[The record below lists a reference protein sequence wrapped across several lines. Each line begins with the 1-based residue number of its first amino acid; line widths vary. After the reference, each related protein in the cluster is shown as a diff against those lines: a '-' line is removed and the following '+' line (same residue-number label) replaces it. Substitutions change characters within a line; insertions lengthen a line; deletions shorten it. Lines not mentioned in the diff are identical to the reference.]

1 MKKNYILTT
10 LVGLLF
16 VLSAAAETFTI
27 NGSSYDVTRTTT
39 QLASGVTYTK
49 LKFNT
54 IRNSS
59 YELGSM
65 IHIVEADLTDPTVS
79 VKHGDSSR
87 DSRKKLATHAANLSV
102 NGATV
107 VAGANANFWVTT
119 EQPWAT
125 KVKYEPHGVSIKDGH
140 MYTDPNCG
148 TTAHVGG
155 PTVTGMLAIDEN
167 GKCYIDYLKPQVN
180 GMTNSTGSGWNFTIT
195 NHTHPHTFGI
205 DQVNRVSCPG
215 TASMYTSIYGSS
227 KTFRS
232 VVSSTDYS
240 TYSTANH
247 TEVILD
253 FASGVTEW
261 NIGGTTRMK
270 IAAIRTNTAGNGT
283 LGDHDAAIVCRDSYA
298 TVANGWAVGDEITI
312 TAIVNFQSQ
321 GTPNRIMQAT
331 SGNCICM
338 ANGVVGYNST
348 QESYNKNSNE
358 RTLYGTNDAGT
369 KLWIA
374 VCEHKPAQETTYL
387 GFSTTQMAYVL
398 KNFGATWAMQVDCGG
413 SAQMYAGGKQVSQ
426 SYDSGGI
433 RNVQSGVFILSTP
446 SAGSGGGTTEP
457 ETPTDPTPDPTG
469 SISLNLNYQDVAIT
483 QLSGKTVKRV
493 VPSNDGSHLYI
504 LAHDASN
511 NPTVLVY
518 NHTTKTVKE
527 QLGLSGII
535 GTSNSA
541 SYKSLSDIDV
551 TDDNY
556 LVGIGED
563 YATTSNGGR
572 IFNYKWKPGSDGIA
586 TGNPLNTDETG
597 AGQWNVFDNKAGYSE
612 AIIGEAMAYYGTVSN
627 GYMFYT
633 VQKKPTSGTEYLR
646 WVRLTL
652 TPNISVND
660 WSKTNGSTARNNG
673 LFLDASS
680 HLGASAFMMNEAS
693 DQMYAYTGWN
703 SGDNMT
709 ESPVNLMP
717 TAARHTP
724 IFKHGDHYYMV
735 GATATGVQLA
745 DVTSGVASGSAVT
758 VNATALTSNSTTNV
772 AAAGTSFNSGNDI
785 ALFVVREGK
794 ISRYS
799 SSVNAPVAPV
809 LSGDGGAYLASD
821 GTVHAVF
828 SWNKVAGATNY
839 DVDQYVNG
847 AWTTFQHDFGEN
859 FTTLDW
865 QMPDQ
870 TSKSWTIRVRAKNS
884 AGTSPWSNEVTIS
897 YTPPADI
904 SVSAA
909 NIELEA
915 ERGAT
920 APYKDITVTA
930 ENLTSDITY
939 TVDNEAVTLSTVN
952 WNARTG
958 GTLRVTLNMNEVVG
972 TQTGVIDIVS
982 GDARAEVNYTATITE
997 PDIDVTESL
1006 QMYLNYQDV
1015 AIAELQGKTIKRIV
1029 PSTDGEYLYI
1039 LAHEGT
1045 TPTLLVYNHKNKTVK
1060 EILKTANCVSGRVYA
1075 TSSTTGDVVSL
1086 SDIDV
1091 ADDGVLVGIG
1101 ESVVPYIW
1109 HSGLGNNLADG
1120 GVYVYKWA
1128 KGSDGIATGDAIRWF
1143 DSEENGG
1150 FNNATCG
1157 EVFAYRGTTTTGYAY
1172 YSARTYGGAN
1182 VRWERLT
1189 IASGAPSAHLRV
1201 NQHASYS
1208 HTDLFID
1215 ASPISE
1221 AQFLY
1226 NSASVDFA
1234 EMTMGASAEAIAASP
1249 DAPTTTGK
1257 AGVPTSARHTPIF
1270 TYNGHYYVVGAKAT
1284 GVALADV
1291 TKSIPSASAVNINV
1305 PALSSN
1311 TTTNVAAAGTTFHST
1326 HLGLFA
1332 VRDGK
1337 ISKYSTI
1344 DNPVAPTLS
1353 STGGYMSGSTAK
1365 AKFSWTAP
1373 ANTEYYDTEY
1383 YEDGAWKAFRYGVT
1397 SATLDVDMPDQ
1408 TTQSLTLRV
1417 RAGNGGGTSA
1427 WSEAVTATVA
1437 GLHAS
1442 ETSISLSGTPG
1453 GSAPYQD
1460 ITIAGQG
1467 LAADIT
1473 YSASNSAV
1481 SIAPQSGWNARTGG
1495 TLRVTLNMSI
1505 EGTQTGT
1512 ITVTSGSSSA
1522 TINYTAS
1529 VSAAWATP
1537 VLTAGSAYMSGS
1549 TLKAN
1554 FTCGNIDARA
1564 THIDY
1569 EQFVNGAWTKWEY
1582 GFDVN
1587 AWKNLDYAIPDG
1599 AKTWTLRA
1607 RVHDGNGNYSAWSNS
1622 ATVTYSDANQFN
1634 VFLNYEDVEIPQL
1647 AGKTIKK
1654 VVPSK
1659 NGKYLYILAH
1669 SGNDATLISYNHTTR
1684 ESSLLGLST
1693 IVGTNY
1699 KSLSDIDV
1707 TDDGWL
1713 VGIGEDL
1720 TTIGSGSTYAEI
1732 ASSGTGTLYM
1742 YKWAPNS
1749 DGLAVGH
1756 PRNYNN
1762 TANGQW
1768 NVWHHNAQYSTQLC
1782 GRAMAYYGNING
1794 GYMFYTATNGES
1806 GAGSVRWIRVTI
1818 NSNSQIGPKA
1828 YQRVTG
1834 TSKEYA
1840 GVGLFIDAID
1850 ATSII
1855 QNEQVQ
1861 FASYSGFN
1869 DTDRNTLT
1877 QTPTSVLTG
1886 GTVHTPLFTY
1896 NGVRYV
1902 IGATATGVQVYNVT
1916 NWASPTAV
1924 TLSGVTDLSSN
1935 STTNVAATAAA
1946 YGSKGDVAL
1955 FVVRDGKISKY
1966 STEMISPTAAPV
1978 LTADRAYFD
1987 GTTARADF
1995 HWTAP
2000 DGATGYEFEYTN
2012 KDGGTS
2018 VQGGLATTTISGME
2032 IPNQTTKSVTIRVRA
2047 KNISG
2052 IWSDWS
2058 NEVTLSC
2065 VTAPTLSG
2073 AATMEADGQAYG
2085 RFSWNV
2091 PANAAYFDIQHQVNG
2106 TWTDYKTGLG
2116 TAVTSLI
2123 EAMPDQTAQTWTI
2136 RVRARNNT
2144 CTSDWSSEAT
2154 ATFSGYDRVFVGTDL
2169 QDPYSWNNA
2178 ANWSPAHVP
2187 TLEHDVLLKAPC
2199 EVNGVA
2205 AAKSINLRKGTGYES
2220 VRLTVLSTGALTVQG
2235 TIRQVTDDAWGATR
2249 TVHTASDLVVKAD
2262 ANGQGVLAQF
2272 DTEGKTPATVEVY
2285 GMHANGDGRWTFVSV
2300 PFAVTNV
2307 QNTFNGSWMMEWIEA
2322 ENDWRYLDPYDDIP
2336 TFKGYLLTQETP
2348 KSYTLRGTLHAAA
2361 VKTIDGL
2368 TSAGSGDEKGS
2379 NMVGNSWTAPLQI
2392 SKFNASDFSNVE
2404 PTVYVYDYQKP
2415 VGEAPVGYYRTASIG
2430 TTNGTLDV
2438 INPLQAFFVVA
2449 TANGASV
2456 RLDYDA
2462 LVNHTEQPSLNPY
2475 RAPEASVEREEIAIR
2490 ITGNDD
2496 LYCDLRLLQQAD
2508 FTHDFD
2514 AGFDGRKL
2522 VDEAA
2527 IPYLAAASTAGDMAI
2542 LATPDYD
2549 GTFLNFRKGS
2559 GTSYTITFTYNGE
2572 EEYRLEDAIAGE
2584 AADIFTGNTYTFEP
2598 SDDDSYRFRIV
2609 RVQRAPDIATDAPNI
2624 WANDG
2629 SLYLTN
2635 PANVRTE
2642 VSVYSA
2648 DGKLVERIVT
2658 SESLLQLQA
2667 PSTGVYM
2674 IQLRSEMG
2682 VQMIKH
2688 VM

>member
-1 MKKNYILTT
+1 MKKSYILTT

-27 NGSSYDVTRTTT
+27 NGSTYDVTRTTK
-39 QLASGVTYTK
+39 QLASGVKYTT

-59 YELGSM
+59 YEKGSM
-65 IHIVEADLTDPTVS
+65 IHIVEADLTDPTVC
-79 VKHGDSSR
+79 VKHGDSGR
-87 DSRKKLATHAANLSV
+87 DSQKKLATHAANLST
-102 NGATV
+102 NGWKV

-119 EQPWAT
+119 ESPWKN
-125 KVKYEPHGVSIKDGH
+125 KVKGEPHGVSIKNGH

-180 GMTNSTGSGWNFTIT
+180 GMANSTGSGWNFTIT
-195 NHTHPHTFGI
+195 NHTHTHTFGI

-227 KTFRS
+227 KSFRTIS
-232 VVSSTDYS
+232 DAGTYA
-240 TYSTANH
+240 TYSGSGV

-253 FASGVTEW
+253 FASGVSAW
-261 NIGGTTRMK
+261 NIGGTTKMT
-270 IAAIRTNTAGNGT
+270 IAAIRKNTAGNGT
-283 LGDHDAAIVCRDSYA
+283 LGDHDAAIVCLDSYA
-298 TVANGWAVGDEITI
+298 SVANGWAVGDEITI
-312 TAIVNFQSQ
+312 TAIVNFQSK

-338 ANGVVGYNST
+338 ANGVVGYNAS

-374 VCEHKPAQETTYL
+374 VCEHKPAQQTTYL

-398 KNFGATWAMQVDCGG
+398 KSFGATWATQVDCGG

-433 RNVQSGVFILSTP
+433 RAVQSGVFILSNAN
-446 SAGSGGGTTEP
+446 AGSGGGTTEP

-469 SISLNLNYQDVAIT
+469 SISLNLNYQDVAIS

-518 NHTTKTVKE
+518 NHTTRTVKE
-527 QLGLSGII
+527 QLGTANVYI
-535 GTSNSA
+535 
-541 SYKSLSDIDV
+541 SLSDIDV
-551 TDDNY
+551 TDDGY
-556 LVGIGED
+556 LVGIGQHELTSTTGTMVSYYWNVGED
-563 YATTSNGGR
+563 GL
-572 IFNYKWKPGSDGIA
+572 A
-586 TGNPLNTDETG
+586 TGQLSHWN
-597 AGQWNVFDNKAGYSE
+597 QWNASDATYRAGYSTTVS
-612 AIIGEAMAYYGTVSN
+612 AGEAMAYYGNLKN

-633 VQKKPTSGTEYLR
+633 IQKKPTDGTAEYIR
-646 WVRLTL
+646 WVRMYC
-652 TPNISVND
+652 TPGIAGASYSKISGN
-660 WSKTNGSTARNNG
+660 TAREHA
-673 LFLDASS
+673 LFLDASP
-680 HLGASAFMMNEAS
+680 HLGADAFVMNEAS
-693 DQMYAYTGWN
+693 DQMYAYTNWKA
-703 SGDNMT
+703 SANMT
-709 ESPVNLMP
+709 ENAVNLMP
-717 TAARHTP
+717 SAARHTP

-735 GATATGVQLA
+735 GATATGVKLA
-745 DVTSGVASGSAVT
+745 DVTSGVAAGSAVT
-758 VNATALTSNSTTNV
+758 VNATALASNSTTNV
-772 AAAGTSFNSGNDI
+772 AAAGTSFNLGKDI
-785 ALFVVREGK
+785 ALFVVRDGK

-799 SSVNAPVAPV
+799 SSVNAPAAPV
-809 LSGDGGAYLASD
+809 LSGDGGSYLDSD
-821 GTVHAVF
+821 GNAHAVF
-828 SWNKVAGATNY
+828 SWTKVAGATYY
-839 DVDQYVNG
+839 DTEQYVNG
-847 AWTTFQHDFGEN
+847 AWTTFQYGFGEN

-865 QMPDQ
+865 LMPDQ
-870 TSKSWTIRVRAKNS
+870 TSKSWTLRVRAGNS
-884 AGTSPWSNEVTIS
+884 AGVSAWSNEVTIS
-897 YTPPADI
+897 YAPPADI
-904 SVSAA
+904 SVSTATV
-909 NIELEA
+909 ELTA

-930 ENLTSDITY
+930 ANLTSDITY
-939 TVDNEAVTLSTVN
+939 TVDNEAVTLSTIN

-997 PDIDVTESL
+997 PDIDLTESL
-1006 QMYLNYQDV
+1006 PMYLNYQDV
-1015 AIAELQGKTIKRIV
+1015 AIAELQGKTIKRVV

-1039 LAHEGT
+1039 LAHAGT

-1060 EILKTANCVSGRVYA
+1060 EVLSTANCVSGRVYA
-1075 TSSTTGDVVSL
+1075 SGATTGDMVSL

-1109 HSGLGNNLADG
+1109 HSGLGNQLDGG

-1143 DSEENGG
+1143 DSEENGSY
-1150 FNNATCG
+1150 NNATCG
-1157 EVFAYRGTTTTGYAY
+1157 EAFAYRGTTTAGYAY
-1172 YSARTYGGAN
+1172 YSARVYGGAN

-1189 IASGAPSAHLRV
+1189 ITSGAPSAHLRI

-1234 EMTMGASAEAIAASP
+1234 EMTMGASAEAIAANP
-1249 DAPTTTGK
+1249 DVPTITGK
-1257 AGVPTSARHTPIF
+1257 AGIPTSARHTPIF
-1270 TYNGHYYVVGAKAT
+1270 TYNGHYYMVGAKAT

-1305 PALSSN
+1305 AALSSN
-1311 TTTNVAAAGTTFHST
+1311 TTTNVAAAGATFHST
-1326 HLGLFA
+1326 HLGLFV

-1344 DNPVAPTLS
+1344 NNPAAPTLS

-1373 ANTEYYDTEY
+1373 ANTEYYDAEY
-1383 YEDGAWKAFRYGVT
+1383 YEDGAWKVLQYGITAT
-1397 SATLDVDMPDQ
+1397 SLDVNMPDQ
-1408 TTQSLTLRV
+1408 TTLSMAVRV

-1427 WSEAVTATVA
+1427 WSETVTATVA

-1442 ETSISLSGTPG
+1442 ETSITLSGTPG
-1453 GSAPYQD
+1453 GSAPYKD
-1460 ITIAGQG
+1460 ITIAGSG

-1473 YSASNSAV
+1473 YSASNSAI

-1495 TLRVTLNMSI
+1495 TLRVALNMSI
-1505 EGTQTGT
+1505 SGTQTGT
-1512 ITVTSGSSSA
+1512 ITVSSGSTS
-1522 TINYTAS
+1522 TVINYTAT
-1529 VSAAWATP
+1529 VNTAWTTP
-1537 VLTAGSAYMSGS
+1537 VLTAGGAYLSGS
-1549 TLKAN
+1549 TLKAK
-1554 FTCGNIDARA
+1554 FTCTNIDARA
-1564 THIDY
+1564 TSIDY
-1569 EQFVNGAWTKWEY
+1569 EQFINGAWTRWEY

-1607 RVHDGNGNYSAWSNS
+1607 RVHDNAGNYSAWSNS

-1654 VVPSK
+1654 VVPT
-1659 NGKYLYILAH
+1659 NDGRYLYMLAH
-1669 SGNDATLISYNHTTR
+1669 DASNNPTLIAFDHVSFAVR
-1684 ESSLLGLST
+1684 ELG
-1693 IVGTNY
+1693 VGALVATSNNATY
-1699 KSLSDIDV
+1699 KRLSDIDV
-1707 TDDGWL
+1707 TADGWL
-1713 VGIGEDL
+1713 VGIGQEHL
-1720 TTIGSGSTYAEI
+1720 TAAGNGR
-1732 ASSGTGTLYM
+1732 TLYT
-1742 YKWAPNS
+1742 YRWKPDGN
-1749 DGLAVGH
+1749 GLASGE
-1756 PRNYNN
+1756 PRNYLDN
-1762 TANGQW
+1762 AVAAWNGT
-1768 NVWHHNAQYSTQLC
+1768 NKTGNYTNSVC
-1782 GRAMAYYGNING
+1782 GTAMAWYGNVAN
-1794 GYMFYTATNGES
+1794 GYMFYTSISGTTGTN
-1806 GAGSVRWIRVTI
+1806 ASVRWVRLTHNPSTTQISASAYNMT
-1818 NSNSQIGPKA
+1818 NSTA
-1828 YQRVTG
+1828 
-1834 TSKEYA
+1834 KEN
-1840 GVGLFIDAID
+1840 GKGLFLDAIS
-1850 ATSII
+1850 ATEFI
-1855 QNEQVQ
+1855 QNESTRFSQYLT
-1861 FASYSGFN
+1861 FS
-1869 DTDRNTLT
+1869 DTDRNALT
-1877 QTPTSVLTG
+1877 QNNTSVFTG
-1886 GTVHTPLFTY
+1886 GTVHTPIFTY

-1902 IGATATGVQVYNVT
+1902 IGATSTGVQVYNMT

-1924 TLSGVTDLSSN
+1924 TLSGATALSSN
-1935 STTNVAATAAA
+1935 STTNVAATATA
-1946 YGSKGDVAL
+1946 YGNKGDVAL

-1987 GTTARADF
+1987 GTTAKADF

-2000 DGATGYEFEYTN
+2000 EGATGYEFEYTN
-2012 KDGGTS
+2012 AEGGTS
-2018 VQGGLATTTISGME
+2018 VQGGLGTTTISGMT
-2032 IPNQTTKSVTIRVRA
+2032 IPNQTTKSVTVRVRA

-2058 NEVTLSC
+2058 NEVTLAC
-2065 VTAPTLSG
+2065 VVAPTLSG
-2073 AATMEADGQAYG
+2073 SASMEADGQAYG
-2085 RFSWNV
+2085 HFSWNV

-2106 TWTDYKTGLG
+2106 TWTDYRTGLG

-2144 CTSDWSSEAT
+2144 CTSDWSSAAT

-2178 ANWSPAHVP
+2178 ANWSPAYVP

-2199 EVNGVA
+2199 EVKDAA
-2205 AAKSINLRKGTGYES
+2205 AAKSINLRKGTGYEN
-2220 VRLTVLSTGALTVQG
+2220 VHLTVLPTGSLTVAG
-2235 TIRQVTDDAWGATR
+2235 TIRQVTDDAWGAAR
-2249 TVHTASDLVVKAD
+2249 AVHATSDLVVKAD
-2262 ANGQGVLAQF
+2262 ASGQGVLAQF
-2272 DTEGKTPATVEVY
+2272 DAEGKTPATVEVY
-2285 GMHANGDGRWTFVSV
+2285 GKHANGDGRWNYVSI
-2300 PFAVTNV
+2300 PFDVAIA
-2307 QNTFNGSWMMEWIEA
+2307 QNAFYNAWMMYWIENT
-2322 ENDWRYLDPYDDIP
+2322 NDWIYVTPHESLS

-2348 KSYTLRGTLHAAA
+2348 QTYALQGTLPAAA
-2361 VKTIDGL
+2361 VKTISGL

-2379 NMVGNSWTAPLQI
+2379 QLIGNSWTAPLQI
-2392 SKFNASDFSNVE
+2392 SKFKASDFSNVE
-2404 PTVYVYDYQKP
+2404 ATVYVYDYQKP

-2449 TANGASV
+2449 TANNASV
-2456 RLDYDA
+2456 RLDYNT
-2462 LVNHTEQPSLNPY
+2462 LVNHTAQPALNPY
-2475 RAPEASVEREEIAIR
+2475 RAPQASVEREEIGLR
-2490 ITGNDD
+2490 VTGNDN
-2496 LYCDLRLLQQAD
+2496 LYCDLRLLQQPD
-2508 FTHDFD
+2508 FTLDFD

-2522 VDEAA
+2522 VDEDG

-2549 GTFLNFRKGS
+2549 GTFLNFSKGN
-2559 GTSYTITFTYNGE
+2559 GTSYTITFTYDGE

-2598 SDDDSYRFRIV
+2598 SEDDSYRFRIV
-2609 RVQRAPDIATDAPNI
+2609 RANRAPDTTTELPNI

-2629 SLYLTN
+2629 NLYLTN
-2635 PANVRTE
+2635 PGNVRTE

-2658 SESLLQLQA
+2658 SESILQLQA
-2667 PSTGVYM
+2667 PSVGVYM

-2682 VQMIKH
+2682 VQTIKH
-2688 VM
+2688 VML